1 MFRAS
6 SLPGY
11 RRRTYFLF
19 WNGTSSMKTYS
30 AKPSDVEQKWWLIDA
45 EGVTLGRLAS
55 IVAMRLR
62 GKHKP
67 MYTPHIDCGDHIVI
81 VNAEKVRMTG
91 KKRTDK
97 VYYWHTGHPGGI
109 KSRTAGAILDGDHPE
124 RVVIK
129 AVERMITRNP
139 LGRKQMKKL
148 HVYAG
153 TEHKHEAQNPQVLD
167 VAAMNP
173 KNKRSA

>member
-1 MFRAS
+1 
-6 SLPGY
+6 
-11 RRRTYFLF
+11 
-19 WNGTSSMKTYS
+19 MKTYS

-45 EGVTLGRLAS
+45 DGLTLGRLAT
-55 IVAMRLR
+55 IVSMRLR

-81 VNAEKVRMTG
+81 VNAEKVRLTG
-91 KKRTDK
+91 TKRTDK

-109 KSRTAGAILDGDHPE
+109 KSRTAGALLDGEHPE
-124 RVVIK
+124 RVIIK

-139 LGRKQMKKL
+139 MGRQQMRKL
-148 HVYAG
+148 HVYGGGA
-153 TEHKHEAQNPQVLD
+153 HPHEAQQPEALD
-167 VAAMNP
+167 IAAMNP